1 MVNSW
6 HFGFFHI
13 TYLPLSCAPL
23 PQVFRPCVLDHTH
36 PIHTGG
42 PDPRNG
48 RSKSTLPKSPDLAR
62 RCTRFL
68 NLARHSLSRLVANMV
83 VVDGVDLDSLDYIH
97 KFPYNG
103 TIATGGDSLREDLN
117 IFYESGDIAWMI
129 TSTALVLLMIPGV
142 GFFYSG
148 LARRKSALSLIW
160 LSVMGTAVTTFQ
172 WFFWGYSLTFSHT
185 ASSYIG
191 DLSNFGFKD
200 VLAQPS
206 VGTSRI
212 PDLLFAVYQGMFS
225 AITVAL
231 ATGAV
236 AERGRMLPCIVFML
250 IWSTIIYD
258 PIACWT
264 WNPAGWSNK
273 LGGLDFAGGTPV
285 HIASGTAALAYSMM
299 LGKRRGHGTHELN
312 FRPHNVTH
320 IVIGTVFLW
329 VGWFGF
335 NAGSALS
342 ANMRAVMAA
351 WVTNLAACVGGITW
365 CVLDYRLERKWST
378 VGFCSGVV
386 AGLVAI
392 TPGSGFVPSWA
403 AVPFGVLGACFANYA
418 TKLKFVLGIDDSL
431 DIFAVHA
438 VGGFVGNILTALF
451 AADYIAH
458 LDGVTVINGGW
469 INQHWI
475 QLAYQLADSVAG
487 GVYSFGGTCIILFVI
502 NLIPGLKIRADEEAE
517 ILGIDDA
524 EIGEFAYDYVELT
537 REVLTEVENDDG
549 NSRFSADGNPTF
561 DPREKNSIPL
571 IDARVFATQ
580 SSHLPHAQ

>member
-1 MVNSW
+1 MAA
-6 HFGFFHI
+6 
-13 TYLPLSCAPL
+13 L
-23 PQVFRPCVLDHTH
+23 
-36 PIHTGG
+36 
-42 PDPRNG
+42 
-48 RSKSTLPKSPDLAR
+48 
-62 RCTRFL
+62 
-68 NLARHSLSRLVANMV
+68 
-83 VVDGVDLDSLDYIH
+83 DGVDLDALDYVQ

-103 TIATGGDSLREDLN
+103 TIPTGGDSLRENLN

-160 LSVMGTAVTTFQ
+160 LSVMATAVTTFQ

-185 ASSYIG
+185 ANSYIG

-206 VGTSRI
+206 VGSSRV

-285 HIASGTAALAYSMM
+285 HISSGTAALAYSMM

-351 WVTNLAACVGGITW
+351 VVTNLAACVGGITW

-392 TPGSGFVPSWA
+392 TPGSGYVPSWA
-403 AVPFGVLGACFANYA
+403 AVPFGVLGASFANYA
-418 TKLKFVLGIDDSL
+418 TKLKFILRIDDSL

-438 VGGFVGNILTALF
+438 VGGFVGNILTAFF

-458 LDGVTVINGGW
+458 LDGVQIIKGGW
-469 INQHWI
+469 LNQHWI

-487 GVYSFGGTCIILFVI
+487 GVYSFGGTCIILFII
-502 NLIPGLKIRADEEAE
+502 NLIPGLKIRASEEAE

-537 REVLTEVENDDG
+537 REVLNEVENDDG
-549 NSRFSADGNPTF
+549 NSRFSVEGNPTF

-571 IDARVFATQ
+571 IDARVFAGQ
-580 SSHLPHAQ
+580 SSQLPHAQ